1 MADTLAKVK
10 NYLKYIISLLVAG
23 GLLWYVFKD
32 FEVST
37 LLEKLREVDY
47 RWIALAVVV
56 FLSSHS
62 LRAFR
67 WNLMLKPL
75 GFRHLTTFRTL
86 LAVMIGYFAN
96 LIVPRMGE
104 VSRCGVLKKTD
115 DVPITTSLGTVVA
128 ERVVDLICLF
138 LSTVLLVVLE
148 FNRLNEF
155 IFSFFEDKLS
165 KAGQNV
171 FVLYILGAVVALAIF
186 VFFVFGRTIKNRLKH
201 NAFFEKIRTFGREM
215 VSGLTSIGRI
225 EKLGAFLTAT
235 VLIWVCYFLMSY
247 VVFFSL
253 PETSDL
259 TWRAGLAV
267 LVLGSFGMAAPV
279 QGGFGTF
286 HALVSGVLLLYGVN
300 EQEGVLFATLI
311 HSMQT
316 VSFIFFGGISFFIA
330 SILSTKGKESRQK
343 EKSKA

>member
-1 MADTLAKVK
+1 LSRVK
-10 NYLKYIISLLVAG
+10 NYLKYIVSLLIAG

-32 FEVST
+32 FEIET
-37 LLEKLREVDY
+37 LLMKLKEVDY
-47 RWIALAVVV
+47 RWVGIAVVV
-56 FLSSHS
+56 FMLSHS

-67 WNLMLKPL
+67 WNLMLRPL
-75 GFRHLTTFRTL
+75 GYSHLSNFRTL

-128 ERVVDLICLF
+128 ERIIDVCCLF
-138 LSTVLLVVLE
+138 LAMVLLFILE
-148 FNRLNEF
+148 FGRLNEF

-171 FVLYILGAVVALAIF
+171 FAIYVLAGLVVLAILI
-186 VFFVFGRTIKNRLKH
+186 FFFLGRTIKSKLKH
-201 NAFFEKIRTFGREM
+201 NAFFGKIRTFIREM

-225 EKLGAFLTAT
+225 SNLSGFLISTL
-235 VLIWVCYFLMSY
+235 LIWICYFLMSY

-259 TWRAGLAV
+259 GWRAGLSV
-267 LVLGSFGMAAPV
+267 LVMGSLGMAAPV

-316 VSFIFFGGISFFIA
+316 ISFIIFGGISFFLA
-330 SILSTKGKESRQK
+330 SVVSTKR
-343 EKSKA
+343 SKVQAKA

>member
-1 MADTLAKVK
+1 MADTK
-10 NYLKYIISLLVAG
+10 NYLKYIVSLLIAG

-32 FEVST
+32 FELSA

-47 RWIALAVVV
+47 RWVGLAVVI
-56 FLSSHS
+56 FLVSHS

-67 WNLMLKPL
+67 WNLLLHPL
-75 GFRHLTTFRTL
+75 GYRHLTTFRTL
-86 LAVMIGYFAN
+86 LAVMVGYFAN

-115 DVPITTSLGTVVA
+115 DVPVTTSLGTVVA
-128 ERVVDLICLF
+128 ERVVDLCCLF
-138 LSTVLLVVLE
+138 LITVSLVILE
-148 FNRLNEF
+148 FSRLNEF

-165 KAGQNV
+165 KLGQNV
-171 FVLYILGAVVALAIF
+171 FILYILGAIVVVAIL

-201 NAFFEKIRTFGREM
+201 NAFFGKIQTFIREM
-215 VSGLTSIGRI
+215 LSGLTSIGRI
-225 EKLGAFLTAT
+225 EKLGAFLLST
-235 VLIWVCYFLMSY
+235 VLIWVCYFFLSY

-253 PETSDL
+253 PETAGLS
-259 TWRAGLAV
+259 WRAGLAV
-267 LVLGSFGMAAPV
+267 LVMGSFGMAAPV

-311 HSMQT
+311 HSLQT
-316 VSFIFFGGISFFIA
+316 ISFIFFGGISFFIA
-330 SILSTKGKESRQK
+330 SVLSSKGKVRPQK
-343 EKSKA
+343 KKSNA

>member
-1 MADTLAKVK
+1 MANIKK
-10 NYLKYIISLLVAG
+10 YLKYIISLLVAG

-32 FEVST
+32 FEIAA
-37 LLEKLREVDY
+37 LLDKLREVDY
-47 RWIALAVVV
+47 HWVSLAIVI
-56 FLSSHS
+56 FLLSHS

-75 GFRHLTTFRTL
+75 GYRHLTTFRTL
-86 LAVMIGYFAN
+86 LAVMVGYFAN

-104 VSRCGVLKKTD
+104 VSRCGVLKKAD

-128 ERVVDLICLF
+128 ERVVDLCCLF
-138 LSTVLLVVLE
+138 LVTVILVILE
-148 FNRLNEF
+148 FARLNEF

-165 KAGQNV
+165 NAGQNMV
-171 FVLYILGAVVALAIF
+171 AIYVLGAVVAAGVIIF
-186 VFFVFGRTIKNRLKH
+186 FTLGRIIKKRLKH
-201 NAFFEKIRTFGREM
+201 NAFFGKVRMFIREM
-215 VSGLTSIGRI
+215 IEGLTSIGRI
-225 EKLGAFLTAT
+225 EKLGAFLTTT
-235 VLIWVCYFLMSY
+235 VLIWACYFFMSY

-253 PETSDL
+253 PETAGLS
-259 TWRAGLAV
+259 WRAGLAV
-267 LVLGSFGMAAPV
+267 LVMGSFGMAAPV

-316 VSFIFFGGISFFIA
+316 VSFIFFGGISFFLA
-330 SILSTKGKESRQK
+330 SVLSSKGNARLGQK
-343 EKSKA
+343 KSKA